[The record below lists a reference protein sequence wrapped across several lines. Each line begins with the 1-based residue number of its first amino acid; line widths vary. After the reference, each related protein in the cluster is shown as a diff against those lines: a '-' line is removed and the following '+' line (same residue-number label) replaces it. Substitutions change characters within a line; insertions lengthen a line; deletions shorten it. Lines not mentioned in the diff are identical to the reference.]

1 MPETM
6 GVHTPRSANHMN
18 SYGLG
23 TSKSPSPSNLLG
35 AGYPIPNYV
44 FIYKFAKLGDT
55 MFISLKGVVLI
66 NLERRCQCTM
76 PEVGEAHATHRML
89 TLPLSCLSC
98 LSIYTFPEHS
108 TCGNGCNIGDASPC
122 TQVLYNKLHKC
133 HTMFVKNDLVCIVV
147 HVFVYLIHNIRV
159 VGFCVLFIILIYFVL
174 QIPSNLSIVFVHP
187 WPLLTSPEVKT
198 PLSILHVPI
207 TGTTNKYSDT
217 YRTMSHI

>member
-1 MPETM
+1 MLHTECSHYLSLVYRVYLYILFLNILLAGMGATLGMPPHAPKYYT
-6 GVHTPRSANHMN
+6 TN
-18 SYGLG
+18 Y
-23 TSKSPSPSNLLG
+23 TSV
-35 AGYPIPNYV
+35 I
-44 FIYKFAKLGDT
+44 
-55 MFISLKGVVLI
+55 
-66 NLERRCQCTM
+66 Q
-76 PEVGEAHATHRML
+76 
-89 TLPLSCLSC
+89 CLS
-98 LSIYTFPEHS
+98 
-108 TCGNGCNIGDASPC
+108 
-122 TQVLYNKLHKC
+122 
-133 HTMFVKNDLVCIVV
+133 KNDLVCIFV